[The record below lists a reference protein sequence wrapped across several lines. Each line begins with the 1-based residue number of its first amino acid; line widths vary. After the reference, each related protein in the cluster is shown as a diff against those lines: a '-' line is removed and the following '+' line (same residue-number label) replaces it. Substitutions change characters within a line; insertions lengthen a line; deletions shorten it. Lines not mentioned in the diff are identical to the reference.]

1 MSQKTV
7 VNHQLDSA
15 KRSFKPSARYLANG
29 KSQSPRKPTAA
40 AMNAKKDNHSGA
52 RWTFGLA
59 AVILITVGLVIF
71 FFMLSAKNGS
81 EATPVSVNEA
91 KVEEPTAVQL
101 PPPDTAA
108 QDAASK
114 EAANKVL
121 TQLKEFQA
129 ATQNRMSFE
138 EYDGMLNRLN
148 ASLNNTLPT
157 FEQHS
162 SDSDNFRQ
170 EVAAAVR
177 EYDAARNWWKT
188 CTRNSTVL
196 TDSDRT
202 ERLQA
207 DWNEAQT
214 HLNNAQKYY
223 SALKAAS
230 D

>member
-1 MSQKTV
+1 MSQKTF
-7 VNHQLDSA
+7 VNHQPQSA
-15 KRSFKPSARYLANG
+15 KRSFKPSPGVLATG
-29 KSQSPRKPTAA
+29 KSQPRRKPTAA
-40 AMNAKKDNHSGA
+40 AMNAKKDNHSDAG
-52 RWTFGLA
+52 RTFGLA
-59 AVILITVGLVIF
+59 AVILITAGLVIF
-71 FFMLSAKNGS
+71 FFILAAKNSS

-91 KVEEPTAVQL
+91 KVEEPAAVQL

-108 QDAASK
+108 QDAASQ
-114 EAANKVL
+114 EAAKKVL
-121 TQLKEFQA
+121 TELKEFQA
-129 ATQNRMSFE
+129 ATQNSMSFE

-162 SDSDNFRQ
+162 SDSDSFRH

-196 TDSDRT
+196 SDSDRT

-214 HLNNAQKYY
+214 HLDNAQKYY
-223 SALKAAS
+223 SAFKTAS